1 MCLLVR
7 VCVWNIWKDVKL
19 PLAHWWLI
27 FVVFSFWIIL
37 AGASG
42 PSYLPDATKLWYDG
56 GRVNWSFTCTCR
68 SWHGCRGHSLQDHFD
83 NLIYFRWWQ
92 PAKPRT
98 GTSIF
103 ATWGLSTALL
113 SQSGFI
119 WLFTTGSATSEHSS
133 EQGRRKVTSHW
144 HSRWINQFFL
154 ADFKGLF
161 SARVMHS
168 TTKFAMLFLSKCV
181 RVHRGVGVLVGVRAA
196 RRLLRRCTL
205 LSLRC
210 SRSCF

>member
-1 MCLLVR
+1 MKLKKASR
-7 VCVWNIWKDVKL
+7 QRGVCVEHLKRCKTSCGSNLVEFRIFAVTSYVQGGQWISFHPL
-19 PLAHWWLI
+19 PSEDGGLRLWYRDWSSRRTCNFPI
-27 FVVFSFWIIL
+27 CQFSF
-37 AGASG
+37 
-42 PSYLPDATKLWYDG
+42 
-56 GRVNWSFTCTCR
+56 CR
-68 SWHGCRGHSLQDHFD
+68 Q
-83 NLIYFRWWQ
+83 WQ

-98 GTSIF
+98 GTSIIS
-103 ATWGLSTALL
+103 AWGLPTALL

-181 RVHRGVGVLVGVRAA
+181 IPAVYVKLAGTLRGKPFQANNWQ
-196 RRLLRRCTL
+196 
-205 LSLRC
+205 
-210 SRSCF
+210 